1 MVPSKL
7 FRLVNVVL
15 VCVVVRTVP
24 LNKLIPRQV
33 RMFFITNCRGI
44 RRK

>member
-1 MVPSKL
+1 MVLSKL
-7 FRLVNVVL
+7 FRLVNLVL
-15 VCVVVRTVP
+15 VYAVARTVSQ
-24 LNKLIPRQV
+24 NKLIPREV